1 MKKVIII
8 LLALF
13 LFTNCKNEYIIVSTS
28 NCKYYK
34 GLEISQYQSHDGTNY
49 LEDLMLVFPDTTYLK
64 YNEKL

>member
-13 LFTNCKNEYIIVSTS
+13 LFTNCKNEYIIVSMS
-28 NCKYYK
+28 NCKHYK